1 MREIFIVIIDK
12 IKKLFFGISLGLG
25 IELIFAVVVS
35 YLIERFITNNFD
47 PQLFVIQY
55 PLLVIFILSI
65 YLVFWKKQYT
75 LTAGLFLGFLLFMLF
90 MTFLFEVLAGPA
102 SL

>member
-1 MREIFIVIIDK
+1 MNKLLKVLS
-12 IKKLFFGISLGLG
+12 KLFIGSLLGLG
-25 IELIFAVVVS
+25 IEFLFSIGF
-35 YLIERFITNNFD
+35 YLLVQRFSKIYVD
-47 PQLFVIQY
+47 PGPFTFEY
-55 PLLVIFILSI
+55 PLTIIFFLGA
-65 YLVFWKKQYT
+65 YLAFWKKQYT